1 MEHLYQMHV
10 IPDILHVLFL
20 EMAPETLFLM
30 QALRV
35 TTSVETTVFMVNE
48 HAYMNTKVSVL
59 TELH

>member
-35 TTSVETTVFMVNE
+35 TTSVETTVSMVNE

>member
-20 EMAPETLFLM
+20 EMAPEMLFLM